1 MDHVREALQEAGVPG
16 LTMTE
21 IKGIE
26 RQEGHTGSYCGL
38 EYEIDFV
45 PKVEPETVVPD
56 NVLPKASS
64 VIIKR
69 AKTGEVGDGEILV
82 SMIEDIVRVRT
93 EETVL

>member
-1 MDHVREALQEAGVPG
+1 M
-16 LTMTE
+16 TITE

-26 RQEGHTGSYCGL
+26 RQKGHTGSYRGL

-45 PKVEPETVVPD
+45 PKVELETVVPD

-64 VIIKR
+64 VIIKS

-93 EETVL
+93 EETGETVL